1 MQIFKFL
8 NKGKTMK
15 ALNFSILAGFLA
27 VFFGCGSE
35 PQAQQIPPQPVNTI
49 VAKAADIRL
58 HFSYPAQIVSDED
71 VVLKPKVSGSIV
83 EKTFKAGDKVK
94 KDQVLFLIEPE
105 KYKAALE
112 VANATLGTAK
122 ANYDNAKKDY
132 DRNKVLINKQAIS
145 QKDYD
150 TSLANFN
157 SARANLESAKA
168 QVASASLD
176 YNYTSI
182 SSPFDGVVGDA
193 LVNVGEYVSTNGKDL
208 VRVTNLNPLYADFY
222 IADIE
227 RLGFARNLADGT
239 WQIDD
244 VETSVVVNGEEI
256 KGKLF
261 FVDNVIDNTSGS
273 VKAKAIFDN
282 NDSKLVPGTFT
293 TITSG
298 GFVQKNGFQIPQVAI
313 LQDSRNAYVYTLN
326 DENKVQKTVV
336 KIIFQENEY
345 AVISEGL
352 KDGDRIV
359 LNNFKKIAPGAVVQ
373 DLGGK

>member
-1 MQIFKFL
+1 
-8 NKGKTMK
+8 MK
-15 ALNFSILAGFLA
+15 KLYLVILAAFAMLFL
-27 VFFGCGSE
+27 GCGSE

-49 VAKAADIRL
+49 TAKAADIRL

-71 VVLKPKVSGSIV
+71 VIIKPKVSGAIV
-83 EKTFKAGDKVK
+83 EKLFKAGDKVQ

-105 KYKAALE
+105 KYKAAMD
-112 VANATLGTAK
+112 VANGTLLTAR
-122 ANYDNAKKDY
+122 ASFENARKDH
-132 DRNKVLINKQAIS
+132 DRNKVLIGKQAIS

-157 SARANLESAKA
+157 TARANLESAKA
-168 QVASASLD
+168 QVASATLD
-176 YNYTSI
+176 FNYTSV
-182 SSPFDGVVGDA
+182 SAPFDGVVGDA

-208 VRVTNLNPLYADFY
+208 VRITNLNPLYADFY
-222 IADIE
+222 IADIDKI
-227 RLGFARNLADGT
+227 GFTRNLADGT

-244 VETSVVVNGEEI
+244 VETSVMINGEEI
-256 KGKLF
+256 KGRLF
-261 FVDNVIDNTSGS
+261 FVDNVIDDNSGS

-293 TITSG
+293 TITSS
-298 GFVQKNGFQIPQVAI
+298 GFVQKNGFQLPQIAI
-313 LQDSRNAYVYTLN
+313 LQDNRNTYVYTL
-326 DENKVQKTVV
+326 DAENKVKKTIV
-336 KIIFQENEY
+336 KIIFQENDY

-352 KDGDRIV
+352 NDGDRVV